1 VPYDKTNGIVDS
13 IKGFYNIMGYKHI
26 ISKNEVSTELF
37 VVRHI
42 NVGGLP

>member
-1 VPYDKTNGIVDS
+1 
-13 IKGFYNIMGYKHI
+13 MGYKHI

-42 NVGGLP
+42 NVGGLPWWLLKA